1 MTRLVNAK
9 DYRFERGAAK
19 GSLGAYPRRI
29 AMLVADVMTRKV
41 VSVDREDPLS
51 EVLNKLRAYRISC
64 VVVCEEDHPLG
75 LISERDIVGVA
86 FNYVSGKGE
95 DRTLAGE
102 LMSSSLTTL
111 KTGDSLQHAIQ
122 VVERERIRHLPVVDH
137 DGRLVGLVTQ
147 TDLLRA
153 SLTQLADARSSR

>member
-1 MTRLVNAK
+1 
-9 DYRFERGAAK
+9 
-19 GSLGAYPRRI
+19 
-29 AMLVADVMTRKV
+29 MLVDDVMTRKV
-41 VSVDREDPLS
+41 VSVDREDPLT

-64 VVVCEEDHPLG
+64 VIVCEEDLPLG

-95 DRTLAGE
+95 DRLQAGQ
-102 LMSSSLTTL
+102 LMSPSLTTVRI
-111 KTGDSLQHAIQ
+111 GDSLDRAIE
-122 VVERERIRHLPVVDH
+122 VVEEERIRHLPVVDD

-153 SLTQLADARSSR
+153 SLAALEEARSSL